1 MRGLGEPDDERVGGS
16 QMMRG
21 LGEPDD
27 ERVGG
32 AR

>member
-1 MRGLGEPDDERVGGS
+1 MRGLGEPDDERVGE

-27 ERVGG
+27 ERVAG

>member
-1 MRGLGEPDDERVGGS
+1 MRGLREPDDERGWGS

-21 LGEPDD
+21 LREPDD

>member
-16 QMMRG
+16 HMMRG